1 MLNILKIKIYL
12 LFMHEKGDENYVNF
26 LTKKSKYI
34 YLFIS
39 CKNKYDKNYVENF
52 HKNHNL
58 IDLLVMQKS

>member
-1 MLNILKIKIYL
+1 
-12 LFMHEKGDENYVNF
+12 MHEKGDENYVNF